1 MMIFRNHGLVFQ
13 EGGLPE
19 KAKLTYIVRGKKMLV
34 GYKSGSGISCSCCK
48 TVLSPSQFEAHAG
61 WASRRKPY
69 EHIYTSNGM
78 SLHEYAVSLKKKE
91 NRTRP
96 VKNNNDVCRVCKKG
110 GDLLLCDTCPR
121 SFHRECAREPSIRR
135 GKWQCKYCQ
144 RSLKVKGKSAD
155 SLAAGGATGNEPV
168 ARRSGMKP
176 VENIVLG
183 ACVLCSCHEFS
194 KNGFNNQTVIV
205 CDQCEK
211 EYHIGCLRKHNMA
224 DLKKLPKG
232 DWFCRNDCKRINS
245 LLKNLLSLEPET
257 LSDDM
262 LTFWRERLRKNNKS
276 ESDSNLDMKFVLLRG
291 KSAAR
296 KSKKLLAQT
305 VKIFHEGFDPIID
318 STSGRD
324 FIPSMVYG
332 RKIWSQ
338 DFAGMLCAMLTIDSK
353 VVTAGTLRVFDE
365 DIAELPI
372 VATRKS
378 NQGKGY
384 FQLLFTCIEK
394 VLSSLKIKNIV
405 LPAADDARSMWTQ
418 RFGFE
423 MIAPDQLNELRQS
436 CPAIMTFQ
444 GTSLLQKE
452 LVKAA

>member
-1 MMIFRNHGLVFQ
+1 
-13 EGGLPE
+13 
-19 KAKLTYIVRGKKMLV
+19 
-34 GYKSGSGISCSCCK
+34 
-48 TVLSPSQFEAHAG
+48 
-61 WASRRKPY
+61 
-69 EHIYTSNGM
+69 M
-78 SLHEYAVSLKKKE
+78 STL
-91 NRTRP
+91 
-96 VKNNNDVCRVCKKG
+96 
-110 GDLLLCDTCPR
+110 
-121 SFHRECAREPSIRR
+121 
-135 GKWQCKYCQ
+135 
-144 RSLKVKGKSAD
+144 
-155 SLAAGGATGNEPV
+155 
-168 ARRSGMKP
+168 
-176 VENIVLG
+176 
-183 ACVLCSCHEFS
+183 CHEFS
-194 KNGFNNQTVIV
+194 KIGFTDQTVIL

-211 EYHIGCLRKHNMA
+211 EYHIGCLREHNLA
-224 DLKKLPKG
+224 NLKKLPKG
-232 DWFCRNDCKRINS
+232 DWFCRNNCKRINS
-245 LLKNLLSLEPET
+245 LLKNLLNREPET

-262 LTFWRERLRKNNKS
+262 LMFWREKQRSNKNHNS
-276 ESDSNLDMKFVLLRG
+276 EADSNIEMKFVLLRG

-296 KSKKLLAQT
+296 ESRKLLTQT

-394 VLSSLKIKNIV
+394 VLSSLKIKKIV

-418 RFGFE
+418 KFGFE
-423 MIAPDQLNELRQS
+423 LIAPDQLTELRQS

-444 GTSLLQKE
+444 GTSILQKE
-452 LVKAA
+452 LAR